1 MIILKSENEIALMRE
16 AGRVVAVV
24 LMELSQ
30 KVKPGISTA
39 KLDAWAEEIILK
51 HNAIPTFKGYNG
63 FPASITTSINDEL
76 VHGIPSS
83 NVILKEGDIISLD
96 CGATLKGWVGD
107 AAVTVPVGEISD
119 EAKKLLEITEKA
131 LYVGIEQAKVGN
143 RSGDISA
150 AIQAFVEKHNYGV
163 VRNYTGH
170 GVGRNMHEDPQV
182 PNYGKKRRG
191 VPLKKGMTI
200 ALEPMVNLGSP
211 RTKVLDDNWTVV
223 SEDGKLTAHFEHSI
237 AITNSDPLILT
248 QL

>member
-1 MIILKSENEIALMRE
+1 MIILKSDNEVALMRE

-24 LMELSQ
+24 LTELSQ
-30 KVKPGISTA
+30 KVKPGLSTA
-39 KLDAWAEEIILK
+39 QLDIWAEEIILK

-63 FPASITTSINDEL
+63 FPACITTSINDEL
-76 VHGIPSS
+76 VHGIPSHK
-83 NVILKEGDIISLD
+83 VILKEGDIISLD

-107 AAVTVPVGEISD
+107 AAVTVPVGDISD
-119 EAKKLLEITEKA
+119 EAKKLLDITEKA
-131 LYVGIEQAKVGN
+131 LYVGIEQARVGN

-150 AIQAFVEKHNYGV
+150 AIQEFIEKYNYGV

-182 PNYGKKRRG
+182 PNYGKRHRG
-191 VPLKKGMTI
+191 VPLKKGMTV
-200 ALEPMVNLGSP
+200 ALEPMVNLGSQ
-211 RTKVLDDNWTVV
+211 RTRVLDDNWTVV

-237 AITNSDPLILT
+237 AITNSDPIILT

>member
-1 MIILKSENEIALMRE
+1 MIILKSDDEIALMRE

-24 LMELSQ
+24 LTELSQ

-39 KLDAWAEEIILK
+39 ELDGWAEEIILK

-63 FPASITTSINDEL
+63 FPACITTSINDEL
-76 VHGIPSS
+76 VHGIPSPK
-83 NVILKEGDIISLD
+83 VILKEGDIISLD

-107 AAVTVPVGEISD
+107 AAVTVPVGDISD
-119 EAKKLLEITEKA
+119 EAKKLLDVTEKA
-131 LYVGIEQAKVGN
+131 LYIGIEQARVGN

-150 AIQAFVEKHNYGV
+150 AIQEFIEKYNYGV

-182 PNYGKKRRG
+182 PNYGKKHRG
-191 VPLKKGMTI
+191 VPLKKGMTV
-200 ALEPMVNLGSP
+200 ALEPMVSLGSQ
-211 RTKVLDDNWTVV
+211 RTRVLDDHWTVV

>member
-1 MIILKSENEIALMRE
+1 MIILKSDNEVALMRE

-24 LMELSQ
+24 LTELSQ
-30 KVKPGISTA
+30 KVKPGLSTA
-39 KLDAWAEEIILK
+39 QLDAWAEEIILK

-63 FPASITTSINDEL
+63 FPACITTSINDEL
-76 VHGIPSS
+76 VHGIPSPK
-83 NVILKEGDIISLD
+83 VILKEGDIISLD

-107 AAVTVPVGEISD
+107 AAVTVPVGDISD
-119 EAKKLLEITEKA
+119 EAKKLLDITEKA
-131 LYVGIEQAKVGN
+131 LYVGIEQARVGN

-150 AIQAFVEKHNYGV
+150 AIQEFIEKYNYGV

-182 PNYGKKRRG
+182 PNYGKRHRG
-191 VPLKKGMTI
+191 VPLKKGMTV
-200 ALEPMVNLGSP
+200 ALEPMVNLGSQ
-211 RTKVLDDNWTVV
+211 RTRVLDDNWTVV

-237 AITNSDPLILT
+237 AITNSDPIILT

>member
-1 MIILKSENEIALMRE
+1 MIILKSDNEVALMRE

-24 LMELSQ
+24 LTELSQ
-30 KVKPGISTA
+30 KVKPGLSTA
-39 KLDAWAEEIILK
+39 QLDIWAEEIILK

-63 FPASITTSINDEL
+63 FPACITTSINDEL
-76 VHGIPSS
+76 VHGIPSPK
-83 NVILKEGDIISLD
+83 VILKEGDIISLD

-107 AAVTVPVGEISD
+107 AAVTVPVGDISD
-119 EAKKLLEITEKA
+119 EAKKLLDITEKA
-131 LYVGIEQAKVGN
+131 LYVGIEQARVGN

-150 AIQAFVEKHNYGV
+150 AIQEFIEKYNYGV

-182 PNYGKKRRG
+182 PNYGKRHRG
-191 VPLKKGMTI
+191 VPLKKGMTV
-200 ALEPMVNLGSP
+200 ALEPMVNLGSQ
-211 RTKVLDDNWTVV
+211 RTRVLDDNWTVV

-237 AITNSDPLILT
+237 AITNSDPIILT